1 MILHVRVLAVAK
13 RKSRRAERPRQK
25 KRKKCK
31 KVKETREWA
40 NSASAGTLQ
49 SWHPASSFVSQL
61 EKSCFLQ
68 KKTFFAKLKQVYST
82 AKFGL
87 LRGIQCKA
95 ILCVLSSR
103 SLTFAIYTHDD
114 FVVLL
119 YTSLTPR
126 SPGTLFFALFLEGF
140 WARACKDIICI
151 LAQKRLFCNVKKVC
165 ACLRL

>member
-1 MILHVRVLAVAK
+1 MGQFGLRRDAPKLGPRVR
-13 RKSRRAERPRQK
+13 
-25 KRKKCK
+25 
-31 KVKETREWA
+31 
-40 NSASAGTLQ
+40 
-49 SWHPASSFVSQL
+49 FVSQL

-95 ILCVLSSR
+95 ILCILSSR

-126 SPGTLFFALFLEGF
+126 SPGTLFLALFTEAEELADAEELANAEELAEAEGLGAGLPF
-140 WARACKDIICI
+140 WEG
-151 LAQKRLFCNVKKVC
+151 
-165 ACLRL
+165 

>member
-13 RKSRRAERPRQK
+13 RKSRRAVTPGHFL
-25 KRKKCK
+25 RKMCK
-31 KVKETREWA
+31 KAKETWEWA

-49 SWHPASSFVSQL
+49 CWVPASSFVSQL
-61 EKSCFLQ
+61 QKSSFLL
-68 KKTFFAKLKQVYST
+68 KKCFFAKLTEVYST
-82 AKFGL
+82 AKLGL

-126 SPGTLFFALFLEGF
+126 SPGTLFLALFLEGF

-151 LAQKRLFCNVKKVC
+151 LAQKRLFCNVKKVR